1 MVLLIKSSRMLWCNR
16 VPGAKSVPCWLTL
29 TYRTCRI
36 YRIYHTYRTYHRS
49 RIFRTFLICRIYRM
63 YLFEATRHQQ
73 VYIVL
78 KSSFASLHNS

>member
-1 MVLLIKSSRMLWCNR
+1 MLRCNR

-29 TYRTCRI
+29 TYRTYRI
-36 YRIYHTYRTYHRS
+36 YRIYHTYRRS

-73 VYIVL
+73 V
-78 KSSFASLHNS
+78 HRP